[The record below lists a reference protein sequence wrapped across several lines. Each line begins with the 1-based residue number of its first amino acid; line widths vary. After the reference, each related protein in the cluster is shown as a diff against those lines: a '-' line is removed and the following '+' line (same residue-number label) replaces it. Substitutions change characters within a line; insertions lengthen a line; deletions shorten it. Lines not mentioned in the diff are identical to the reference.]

1 VLDNTALNRIATER
15 LKKTTPTFAELNQLV
30 IHFFK
35 YIFYFINL
43 IKGINNYVG

>member
-30 IHFFK
+30 INFLNIFF
-35 YIFYFINL
+35 IL
-43 IKGINNYVG
+43 

>member
-30 IHFFK
+30 IKFLNISLFL
-35 YIFYFINL
+35 N
-43 IKGINNYVG
+43 